1 MLYRSKKDTWLVG
14 LVWGGALAPL
24 AAGLFMV
31 FARGGDPGPGWA
43 LVRAGVVAAA
53 AVLLT
58 TYPLNYEITTEEL
71 VARCGLMRWR
81 VPLSSIEEVRPS
93 RNPASAPTWSLDR
106 LRVGYVK
113 RGEMRALF
121 ISPEDKT
128 AFMRDLADAA
138 PGLEFKGDR
147 VGRTL

>member
-1 MLYRSKKDTWLVG
+1 MLYRSKKDLWLVG
-14 LVWGGALAPL
+14 LVWGSALATL
-24 AAGLFMV
+24 AAGLFNV
-31 FARGGDPGPGWA
+31 LAPGGNPGLGWA

-58 TYPLNYEITTEEL
+58 TYPLNYEIRPDEL
-71 VARCGLMRWR
+71 VARCGVMRWR

-106 LRVGYVK
+106 LRVEYLR
-113 RGEMRALF
+113 RGESRTLYV
-121 ISPEDKT
+121 SPEDKV

-138 PGLEFKGDR
+138 PGLEFRGDR
-147 VGRTL
+147 VVRTP